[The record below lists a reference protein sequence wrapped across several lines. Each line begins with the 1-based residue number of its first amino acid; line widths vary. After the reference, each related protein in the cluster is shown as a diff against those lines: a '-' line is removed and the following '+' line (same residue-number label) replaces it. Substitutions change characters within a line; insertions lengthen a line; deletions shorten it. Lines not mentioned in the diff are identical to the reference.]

1 MVELLIV
8 EDEEEIL
15 DLLLIFMGD
24 LRVSVDGVS
33 RTVRVTPAR
42 NGKEALDLISKN
54 WYDAIL
60 SDIHMPVMDGL
71 DLLANLRGLGKEI
84 PLVFLTGFGDK
95 EHAVRALRL
104 GCFDFLE
111 KPFDVGRLR
120 DVVHRATEV
129 GFRGRALEQALELK
143 LLPFAHLPVDRYRQ
157 LRLVFRS
164 MLIAEQHGAKIEAAK
179 LPAELPAELPQ
190 TSLQSLLGQ
199 PAARTPVRSKRPAVK
214 PKSKKKSVKR
224 AA

>member
-15 DLLLIFMGD
+15 DLLFEILGD
-24 LRVSVDGVS
+24 LRVSVDGVAHV
-33 RTVRVTPAR
+33 VRLTRAR
-42 NGKEALDLISKN
+42 NGKQALDLVSKN

-95 EHAVRALRL
+95 EQAVRALRL
-104 GCFDFLE
+104 GCFDFLD
-111 KPFDVGRLR
+111 KPFDTVRLR
-120 DVVHRATEV
+120 AVVHRAAQI
-129 GFRGRALEQALELK
+129 GFRGRDLEQALELK
-143 LLPFAHLPVDRYRQ
+143 LLPFAHLPADRYRQ

-164 MLIAEQHGAKIEAAK
+164 MLIVEQHGTKSESANSKSEF
-179 LPAELPAELPQ
+179 Q
-190 TSLQSLLGQ
+190 STSLQSLLEQ
-199 PAARTPVRSKRPAVK
+199 PVGKKLLAKKPTSKKAK
-214 PKSKKKSVKR
+214 PRKKSVKR
-224 AA
+224 SA

>member
-8 EDEEEIL
+8 EDEDEIL
-15 DLLLIFMGD
+15 DLLLTILSD
-24 LRVSVDGVS
+24 LRVSVDGV
-33 RTVRVTPAR
+33 VRSVRLTPAR
-42 NGKEALDLISKN
+42 NGKEALDLVSKN

-95 EHAVRALRL
+95 DHAVRALRL
-104 GCFDFLE
+104 GCFDFLD
-111 KPFDVGRLR
+111 KPFDTDRLR
-120 DVVHRATEV
+120 AVVHRATEV
-129 GFRGRALEQALELK
+129 GFRGRALEQQLELK
-143 LLPFAHLPVDRYRQ
+143 LLPFAHLPEERYRQ

-164 MLIAEQHGAKIEAAK
+164 MLIVENHSVKTESPEATK
-179 LPAELPAELPQ
+179 
-190 TSLQSLLGQ
+190 TSSLQNLL
-199 PAARTPVRSKRPAVK
+199 TKPVGKSAKK
-214 PKSKKKSVKR
+214 PGKAKKSSKR

>member
-15 DLLLIFMGD
+15 DLLFVILKD
-24 LRVSVDGVS
+24 LRVSVDGIACA
-33 RTVRVTPAR
+33 VRITPAR

-60 SDIHMPVMDGL
+60 SDIHMPVMNGL

-104 GCFDFLE
+104 GCFDFLD
-111 KPFDVGRLR
+111 KPFDADRLR
-120 DVVHRATEV
+120 SVVHRATEV
-129 GFRGRALEQALELK
+129 GFRGRELEQALELK
-143 LLPFAHLPVDRYRQ
+143 LLPFAHLPADRYRQ

-164 MLIAEQHGAKIEAAK
+164 MLIVEEHGAKSESAK
-179 LPAELPAELPQ
+179 
-190 TSLQSLLGQ
+190 SLGEFQPRSLKSLLGQ
-199 PAARTPVRSKRPAVK
+199 PVGKKPSANKTASKKVK
-214 PKSKKKSVKR
+214 HGKKSVKR

>member
-1 MVELLIV
+1 MVDLLIV

-15 DLLLIFMGD
+15 DLLLTILSD
-24 LRVSVDGVS
+24 LRVSVDGIS
-33 RTVRVTPAR
+33 REVRLTPAR

-60 SDIHMPVMDGL
+60 SDIHMPLMDGL

-84 PLVFLTGFGDK
+84 PLIFLTGFGDK

-104 GCFDFLE
+104 GCFDFLD
-111 KPFDVGRLR
+111 KPFDADRLR
-120 DVVHRATEV
+120 AVVHRATEV
-129 GFRGRALEQALELK
+129 GFRGRILEQALELK
-143 LLPFAHLPVDRYRQ
+143 LLPFADLPIDRYRQ

-164 MLIAEQHGAKIEAAK
+164 MLIVEQNGAKPIEANGEPVLPSPSLRK
-179 LPAELPAELPQ
+179 LL
-190 TSLQSLLGQ
+190 
-199 PAARTPVRSKRPAVK
+199 KK
-214 PKSKKKSVKR
+214 PKSKKKSGKR

>member
-15 DLLLIFMGD
+15 DLLLTILGD
-24 LRVSVDGVS
+24 LRVSVDGVA
-33 RTVRVTPAR
+33 RAVRLTPAR
-42 NGKEALDLISKN
+42 NGKQALDLILKN

-104 GCFDFLE
+104 GCFDFLD
-111 KPFDVGRLR
+111 KPFDVARLR
-120 DVVHRATEV
+120 AVVHRATEV
-129 GFRGRALEQALELK
+129 GFRGRDLEQALELK
-143 LLPFAHLPVDRYRQ
+143 LLPFAHLPADRYRQ

-164 MLIAEQHGAKIEAAK
+164 MLIIEHHGIKTDAAK
-179 LPAELPAELPQ
+179 SPAEPPP
-190 TSLQSLLGQ
+190 TSLQSLLDQ
-199 PAARTPVRSKRPAVK
+199 QVAQKPIRNKRSAVK
-214 PKSKKKSVKR
+214 PKPKKKSVKR

>member
-8 EDEEEIL
+8 EDEDEIL
-15 DLLLIFMGD
+15 DLLLTILSD
-24 LRVSVDGVS
+24 LRVSVDGVVHS
-33 RTVRVTPAR
+33 VRLTPAR
-42 NGKEALDLISKN
+42 NGKEALDLVSKN

-104 GCFDFLE
+104 GCFDFLD
-111 KPFDVGRLR
+111 KPFDADRLR
-120 DVVHRATEV
+120 AVVHRATEV
-129 GFRGRALEQALELK
+129 GFRGRALEQQLELK
-143 LLPFAHLPVDRYRQ
+143 LLPFAHLPEERYRQ

-164 MLIAEQHGAKIEAAK
+164 MLIVENHSIKTESNDAIK
-179 LPAELPAELPQ
+179 
-190 TSLQSLLGQ
+190 TSSLQSLL
-199 PAARTPVRSKRPAVK
+199 TKPVGKSAKK
-214 PKSKKKSVKR
+214 PRKAKKNPKR